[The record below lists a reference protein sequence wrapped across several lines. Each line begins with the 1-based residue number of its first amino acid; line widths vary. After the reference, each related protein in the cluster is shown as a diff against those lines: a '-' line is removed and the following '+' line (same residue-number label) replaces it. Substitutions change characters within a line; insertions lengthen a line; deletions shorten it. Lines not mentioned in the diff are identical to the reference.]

1 MAITVTTNLLRDL
14 ASFRAA
20 NGCALSLY
28 LNLDPSTT
36 PTAPDVDAKFRAR
49 VNEAEKLAEAR
60 AAERDCR
67 TAVREDLDRLQ
78 DWWDDDFERDGLV
91 HGLALF
97 ASGADNLFLVV
108 PFPTPVEDAIAL
120 AEDLLI
126 APLIGHAAEVDTV
139 VAVVSREQGRA
150 YRLRGGQLE
159 EIVDESEE
167 QPGQHNQGGWAQARY
182 QRHIDH
188 LVQQHLKTVGQAIEQ
203 KTRGSRQLQL
213 VVVAPEE
220 MRSDFE
226 SALSTEAR
234 DAIVGWA
241 VAEAHAGPADLLEVV
256 RPALDQAEARRA
268 QDTLERYQEELGRG
282 GRAVTGWQATLD
294 AAADTRV
301 EILFVTEGANRAL
314 FECPECRRGFVDDG
328 TCPIDDLALVKK
340 DDGVDIAIRHTLA
353 NGGQAT
359 QVGSGALGDEQIGAL
374 LRY

>member
-14 ASFRAA
+14 AAFRAA

-28 LNLDPSTT
+28 LNLDPSM
-36 PTAPDVDAKFRAR
+36 TATAGDVDAKFRAR
-49 VNEAEKLAEAR
+49 LNEAEKLAEER
-60 AAERDCR
+60 SGERDCR
-67 TAVREDLDRLQ
+67 IAVREDLDRLQ
-78 DWWDDDFERDGLV
+78 DWWDGDFERAGLV
-91 HGLALF
+91 RGLALF

-108 PFPTPVEDAIAL
+108 PLPAPIEDAIAL
-120 AEDLLI
+120 GEDLLVS
-126 APLIGHAAEVDTV
+126 PLVGRVGEVDTV
-139 VAVVSREQGRA
+139 VAFVSREQGRA
-150 YRLRGGQLE
+150 YRLGGGRLE

-167 QPGQHNQGGWAQARY
+167 QPGQHSQGGWAQARY
-182 QRHIDH
+182 QRHIDN

-203 KTRGSRQLQL
+203 KTRGSRQLQI

-220 MRSDFE
+220 MRGDFE

-234 DAIVGWA
+234 DAIIGYA
-241 VAEAHAGPADLLEVV
+241 VAEAHAGPSDLLEVV
-256 RPALDQAEARRA
+256 QPVLDQADARRTQEA
-268 QDTLERYQEELGRG
+268 LERFQEELGRG
-282 GRAVTGWQATLD
+282 ERAVAGWQPTLD

-301 EILFVTEGANRAL
+301 ETLFVVEGANRTL

-340 DDGVDIAIRHTLA
+340 EDGVDIAIRHTLA

-359 QVGSGALGDEQIGAL
+359 QVGGGALGDEQVGAL